1 MVISKLKEAYFLIRN
16 NLVISNFLNYYL
28 FSLISVF
35 IGLFS
40 ISFLSNTLAPE
51 EYGYVG
57 IYNSIL
63 FFVPAMISFSGGGLQ
78 SIEIIKSSNSDYVK
92 FRNSLLLMTLFNSL
106 IVLFFVSIFYSLL
119 SKYIFIIY
127 VAIIMG
133 TLLSLTS
140 IHNVELIND
149 MKSKKFGL
157 FSALNQILVL
167 LFSFVFLKLLNFGWE
182 FRLFSF
188 ILAEILVL
196 VPRFF
201 IFSSIARDFS
211 FAFDA
216 LRVNRIYTYGTP
228 LILYTLLGT
237 VLHQSDRFFLLKFFT
252 VREVGFY
259 TVAAGLSSVIVM
271 INSNFD
277 KVLMPF
283 IYKKLDSGSNIR
295 SLNRVS
301 SYYSIMILVIALCY
315 SLFLKY
321 FSSFFLSPKYN
332 ESLEIAY
339 ILNFAQAFLGIYS
352 NRGMV
357 VDFYKKNVQKTA
369 IFLLCVVFL
378 IILNFHLIP
387 FLSSLTSAWSLLIS
401 FMLLSIIVTIYS
413 NYLLKKHDKI
423 ESKEL

>member
-1 MVISKLKEAYFLIRN
+1 MIYTKLKYIYVLLRN
-16 NLVISNFLNYYL
+16 NLIIYNFLNYYL

-51 EYGYVG
+51 EYGYIG

-63 FFVPAMISFSGGGLQ
+63 FFIPAIISFSGGGLQ
-78 SIEIIKSSNSDYVK
+78 SIEIIKSDNTDYVK
-92 FRNSLLLMTLFNSL
+92 FRNSLLLIILFNSL
-106 IVLFFVSIFYSLL
+106 LTLLIISIFYSFL
-119 SKYIFIIY
+119 SRYIFIIY

-157 FSALNQILVL
+157 LSSINQILIL
-167 LFSFVFLKLLNFGWE
+167 FFSFVFLKFLNFGWE
-182 FRLFSF
+182 FRLYSF
-188 ILAEILVL
+188 ILAEILIL
-196 VPRFF
+196 FPRFF
-201 IFSSIARDFS
+201 IFSSIVRDFS
-211 FAFDA
+211 FTLDA
-216 LRVNRIYTYGTP
+216 LLLKRILIYGSP

-237 VLHQSDRFFLLKFFT
+237 ILHQSDRFFLLQFFT
-252 VREVGFY
+252 LREVGFY

-283 IYKKLDSGSNIR
+283 IYKKLDTSNNIK

-301 SYYSIMILVIALCY
+301 FYYSIMILTIAIFY

-321 FSSFFLSPKYN
+321 FSFLFLNPKYN

-352 NRGMV
+352 NRGMI
-357 VDFYKKNVQKTA
+357 VDFYKKNLQKTA
-369 IFLLCVVFL
+369 IFLVCVVFL
-378 IILNFHLIP
+378 ICFNFLLVP
-387 FLSSLTSAWSLLIS
+387 TLGYFTSAWSLLAS
-401 FMLLSIIVTIYS
+401 FILLSGMITVYS
-413 NYLLKKHDKI
+413 NYLLKNTI
-423 ESKEL
+423 E